1 LYSVK
6 SRGMPDFVASAPPEM
21 IRSRQ
26 NARLK
31 DLRQRLLHPGIGEDG
46 LIAIEGDHLLQE
58 AQRSGLQVDT
68 IFLREDRIAKRESS
82 IPGNVKV
89 LTVAADALDH
99 ACATESP
106 QGIAAL
112 VQAPPWTLESL
123 LAAETPR
130 LVILAGL
137 QDPGNVGT
145 IIRSAEAFAANG
157 VLLTP
162 GSASPWNHKALR
174 ASAGSSFRLPVVS
187 LGDVSMLRCL
197 AEKRI
202 PFYACVAD
210 AGVSIVDADLRGS
223 IAFVIGNEGAGIS
236 PGILAFC
243 GGRLHVPC
251 PGHVESLNAA
261 IAASIVLYEA
271 SRQRLLASLES
282 KP

>member
-1 LYSVK
+1 
-6 SRGMPDFVASAPPEM
+6 M
-21 IRSRQ
+21 IRSRK

-46 LIAIEGDHLLQE
+46 MIAIEGDHLVQE
-58 AQRSGLQVDT
+58 AERSGLRFDT
-68 IFLREDRIAKRESS
+68 VFLREDRVAERGQSFR
-82 IPGNVKV
+82 GHVRV
-89 LTVAADALDH
+89 LTVAADAFDH
-99 ACATESP
+99 ACNTESP

-112 VQAPPWTLESL
+112 VKAPQWTVESL
-123 LAAETPR
+123 LATEEPR

-145 IIRSAEAFAANG
+145 IVRSAEAFAASG

-162 GSASPWNHKALR
+162 GSVSPWNQKALR

-187 LGDVSMLRCL
+187 LADVSQLCRM

-202 PFYACVAD
+202 PVYACIAD
-210 AGVSIVDADLRGS
+210 TGDSIFDADLRGP

-236 PGILAFC
+236 GEILPFC
-243 GGRLHVPC
+243 DGSLHVPF
-251 PGHVESLNAA
+251 PGNVESLNAA
-261 IAASIVLYEA
+261 IAASIVLSEA
-271 SRQRLLASLES
+271 SRQRSVASLKG